1 MSITGIQLTIGTP
14 APAHNGTPTS
24 KAAAEQIEPTAGTL
38 RAQVLSYVR
47 SCADHGATDEQ
58 IQLALEMNPSTQRPR
73 RQELEKMGLI
83 VRTTRTR
90 PTKSGRSAVVF
101 VAVAVPPTDK
111 RGQA

>member
-1 MSITGIQLTIGTP
+1 MSIEGIQLTFTAPPP
-14 APAHNGTPTS
+14 ATNGTPTS
-24 KAAAEQIEPTAGTL
+24 SEAAARIEPTAGTL
-38 RAQVLSYVR
+38 RAEVLSYVR
-47 SCADHGATDEQ
+47 ACGDFGATDEQ

-101 VAVAVPPTDK
+101 VAVEVKP
-111 RGQA
+111 